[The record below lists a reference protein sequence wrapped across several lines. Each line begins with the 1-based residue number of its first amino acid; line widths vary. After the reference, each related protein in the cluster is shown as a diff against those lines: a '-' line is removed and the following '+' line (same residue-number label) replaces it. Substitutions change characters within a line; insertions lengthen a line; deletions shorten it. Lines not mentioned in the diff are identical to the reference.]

1 MKRILTLAAA
11 LALAGCGGDD
21 LEWLDAAV
29 EDIGRTETAAAE
41 TATATAA
48 RQHGAAPAADGAT
61 DVESGGS
68 GDAMQAAAPEQ
79 RRVVFVDVRQPDEI
93 AAGHVTGAILI
104 PHTELAER
112 WSELEEHRDADIV
125 LYCRTGRRSG
135 IAEEILRQ
143 AGFENLHNGGGFR
156 DLERRGVPTTR

>member
-29 EDIGRTETAAAE
+29 EDIGRAETAASAE
-41 TATATAA
+41 TASSAGDTA
-48 RQHGAAPAADGAT
+48 
-61 DVESGGS
+61 
-68 GDAMQAAAPEQ
+68 QASEPER
-79 RRVVFVDVRQPDEI
+79 RRVVFVDVRQPDEV

-143 AGFENLHNGGGFR
+143 AGFENLHNGGGFN